1 MFYSSLHIY
10 LDYILLDLHL
20 SMLNKGFLG
29 DSVIKNL
36 LAMQELQ
43 AQSLGQEDTLKEEM
57 VNKWQHTPVI
67 LPRKSHAPG
76 VLKFMGSQR
85 SRIELSN

>member
-1 MFYSSLHIY
+1 
-10 LDYILLDLHL
+10 
-20 SMLNKGFLG
+20 MLNKGFLG

-43 AQSLGQEDTLKEEM
+43 AQSLGQEDPLKEEM

-67 LPRKSHAPG
+67 LSRKSHEPG

-85 SRIELSN
+85 S